1 VAGRPTCDASALCF
15 PDVVLNQGV
24 AKIDQPPG
32 VSVKSASEEGPLMF
46 RQSVVLSG
54 NPVANAFRFSP
65 RSFGQLGDVQNLR
78 EVGELLVH
86 F

>member
-32 VSVKSASEEGPLMF
+32 VSVKSASEEGPLI
-46 RQSVVLSG
+46 
-54 NPVANAFRFSP
+54 ANAFRFSP

-78 EVGELLVH
+78 EIGELLVH